1 MKWLILI
8 FGPNHQAKNLKNIF
22 NKNFHNLNIIIILIT
37 NNKST
42 SNFEKQDTSTNTIKK
57 RDDLLKSIGTKDPTN
72 QTAISMSRI
81 KKRAIRWNGAD
92 DIFWR
97 KSRSHKHWKHFKKPK
112 ERRLRIRWDYQ
123 VDELAVQ
130 VDCWGIYDH
139 DRLEI
144 VWWQGWEIVWF

>member
-22 NKNFHNLNIIIILIT
+22 NKDFHNLNIIIILIT

-81 KKRAIRWNGAD
+81 TKQ
-92 DIFWR
+92 
-97 KSRSHKHWKHFKKPK
+97 SP
-112 ERRLRIRWDYQ
+112 
-123 VDELAVQ
+123 
-130 VDCWGIYDH
+130 
-139 DRLEI
+139 
-144 VWWQGWEIVWF
+144 